1 MSPRRRAIVLL
12 ALAAVLGL
20 LAASDVSR
28 REAALRRRLGPDV
41 AVLVAR
47 RSLPAGTP
55 LSAARLAVRRV
66 PARYAPARAFR
77 RAAQVLGLR
86 TTVAIPAGA
95 DLQPELV
102 GIGAQAV
109 AGAGPAM
116 RPGERAVAIVAA
128 GSARDIRPGSD
139 VDVVITRDVAG
150 ATGVGRTTT
159 IDDVEVLTVAAAS
172 TDDPGPHVSV
182 ELRVGHD
189 EAVEL
194 AAAQDFARDIRLLVR
209 PPGVS

>member
-1 MSPRRRAIVLL
+1 VSPRRRAVVLL

-41 AVLVAR
+41 AVVVAR
-47 RSLPAGTP
+47 TSLPAGAP
-55 LSAARLAVRRV
+55 LSPARLAVRRV

-86 TTVAIPAGA
+86 ATVAIPAGA

-102 GIGAQAV
+102 GIG
-109 AGAGPAM
+109 GAAAAAAAPAM
-116 RPGERAVAIVAA
+116 APGERAVQIVAA
-128 GSARDIRPGSD
+128 GSTRDVHPGSR
-139 VDVVITRDVAG
+139 VDIVITRDVAG
-150 ATGVGRTTT
+150 ATGAGRATT

-172 TDDPGPHVSV
+172 SDDPGPHVSV

-189 EAVEL
+189 EGVEL